1 MVDKDVSRRNFVKG
15 AAVAGSA
22 VAGSAMLA
30 GTAMAQPAAPDDIA
44 WDKEVD
50 IVVIGYGGAG
60 AASAITAA
68 DAGAEVLI
76 LEKMAHGGG
85 NTAVSGGGVLCPT
98 NADDAYTYITGLFEF
113 SHSEMDESLVRT
125 FSDKSVECVDWL
137 CSLKPDT
144 EMTVYGGAGFKEV
157 EGSDSQQKFGVVSNS
172 EASDSGTGHTGADL
186 FAVYQYAVD
195 ERGIEVMYST
205 PAKQLLTN
213 AANEVIGCVATTEDG
228 ADINI
233 KAHKAVI
240 LTTGGYEYDQ
250 KMLQNNVQ
258 GYPIYA
264 LGATGN
270 TGDGIRMAQ
279 AVGADLWHMNGCSCP
294 IGFHTDEYENS
305 FMFGTLQP
313 SMIWVNKLGKRFV
326 NEKGVETHA
335 GLLAVNHFDGQT
347 LDYNE
352 IPSFRIYDETARQM
366 GKVVSSAVWSDDNLE
381 EVEKGWV
388 FQADTI
394 AELAEKIGVDPDT
407 LTATVD
413 KWNEDVEAG
422 EDTLFGRP
430 IEAVENTAY
439 LVQNSDNASSAPLST
454 PPFYAVPQYPTL
466 LNTQG
471 GPRRNVEAQV
481 LDVNGEPIPRLYSSG
496 ELGSMWG
503 LIYQGAGNNA
513 ESLVFGRIAGANAA
527 ALENWDA

>member
-1 MVDKDVSRRNFVKG
+1 MGLARELSDYMKGAYMTGKDVSRRGFVRG
-15 AAVAGSA
+15 AAIAGGA
-22 VAGSAMLA
+22 VAASSALA
-30 GTAMAQPAAPDDIA
+30 GQAMAQPAVPDDIT
-44 WDKEVD
+44 WDKEAD

-68 DAGAEVLI
+68 DAGTEVLI
-76 LEKMAHGGG
+76 LEKMTHGGG

-98 NADDAYTYITGLFEF
+98 NADDANTYIKNLFDF
-113 SHSEMDESLVRT
+113 SHSEMDESLVKT
-125 FSDKSVECVDWL
+125 FADNSVDCVDWL

-144 EMTVYGGAGFKEV
+144 EMTVYGGAGFSEV
-157 EGSDSQQKFGVVSNS
+157 EGADSQQKYGVVSD
-172 EASDSGTGHTGADL
+172 SDKSSSGTGHSGSDL
-186 FAVYQYAVD
+186 FAVYEHAVD

-205 PAKQLLTN
+205 PAKKLLTN

-228 ADINI
+228 TDINI
-233 KAHKAVI
+233 KARKAVI

-250 KMLQNNVQ
+250 TLLQNNVQ

-270 TGDGIRMAQ
+270 TGDGVRMAA

-294 IGFHTDEYENS
+294 IGFHTDEYETAFS
-305 FMFGTLQP
+305 FGALQP

-335 GLLAVNHFDGQT
+335 GLLAINHFDGQT

-352 IPSFRIYDETARQM
+352 IPSYRIYDDAARQM
-366 GKVVSSAVWSDDNLE
+366 GKVVKGAVWSDDNLE

-388 FQADTI
+388 YQADTI
-394 AELAEKIGVDPDT
+394 AELAEKIGVEPDA
-407 LTATVD
+407 LVATVD
-413 KWNEDVEAG
+413 KWNEDIEAG
-422 EDTLFGRP
+422 EDTLFNRP
-430 IEAVENTAY
+430 VEAVKNTAY
-439 LVQNSDNASSAPLST
+439 LVQNSDTASSAPLST

-471 GPRRNVEAQV
+471 GPRRNDSAQGRAHPSPV
-481 LDVNGEPIPRLYSSG
+481 Q
-496 ELGSMWG
+496 LG
-503 LIYQGAGNNA
+503 
-513 ESLVFGRIAGANAA
+513 
-527 ALENWDA
+527 